1 MEQFSHKL
9 ATMFY
14 DANIISSDAVDNYA
28 YAIESLIVKVIGW
41 GVLLSV
47 AFASGWFKELFC
59 YLVFFSVVRAYG
71 GGVHCKSLIRCLLI
85 SILSL
90 FLPIM
95 LYRYTHDFPA
105 ICQGGVILSITFD
118 MLVGSVNNEYI
129 DWDRHELKKVKRYN
143 RIIVSVEAIV
153 ILILHLTRM
162 NSIYIFFMSYG
173 LIMAS
178 LSMLIEFI
186 LKKGGKSH
194 EES

>member
-1 MEQFSHKL
+1 
-9 ATMFY
+9 
-14 DANIISSDAVDNYA
+14 
-28 YAIESLIVKVIGW
+28 
-41 GVLLSV
+41 
-47 AFASGWFKELFC
+47 
-59 YLVFFSVVRAYG
+59 
-71 GGVHCKSLIRCLLI
+71 
-85 SILSL
+85 
-90 FLPIM
+90 
-95 LYRYTHDFPA
+95 
-105 ICQGGVILSITFD
+105 

-178 LSMLIEFI
+178 LSMLIEYI